1 MRNMHST
8 KDALKAA
15 HGYKYDRAKATWVPA

>member
-1 MRNMHST
+1 MNST